1 MDGVAPLGIN
11 SVGIIGAGVMGAGIA
26 AQAANAG
33 AKVLLVDVASEGSA
47 SRNAI
52 AEAARTRLAKSE
64 PAALMHPGFLSR
76 IATGNIED
84 DLGRLAECDWIIEA
98 VVEKA
103 EVKRAIYRRLE
114 PVLRPGVAVSSNTST
129 VPLAAL
135 TEGLPERF
143 RRAFLITHFFNPPR
157 YMRLLEVVAGPDSDP
172 ETVARV
178 SAFADRALGKSV
190 IQCKDTPGFIANRIG
205 TFWLHAA
212 LIEAVR
218 RGIGVEAAD
227 AVLGR
232 PAGVPKTGVF
242 GLLDLIGLDLLPH
255 VLTSLRA
262 ALPADDALL
271 GLGPAPELVGRLI
284 AAGATGRKGTGGFYR
299 LKDGAKEVIDL
310 ATGDYALA
318 RRPVPPAAKAARRGG
333 LRALLAHSSHE
344 GRFAFAVLS
353 ATLAY
358 AAKVMPDIAADAE
371 AVDRAMRLGYGWKQ
385 GPFEMIDALG
395 AGWLAERLRAEGRTV
410 PPALA
415 DGRPFY
421 RTDAGRLSV
430 LDRNGAYRAVERPP
444 GVLLLADVKRAGPP
458 LAANRSASLWD
469 LGDGV
474 ACLEFHSK
482 MNALDPW
489 SLAMANRAVRML
501 PAKGFKGLVVH
512 NDGANFSVGANI
524 ALLRVAAALRLW
536 PAIGWLLRRGQ
547 TVFSR
552 LKLAPFPVVGAPSGL
567 ALGGG
572 CEVLLHCDALVV
584 HAETYIGLVETAV
597 GIVPSWGG
605 CAALLAQL
613 ATAPERQGGPMPPVI
628 KAFEAI
634 ATAKVSKSAEEARDL
649 GFLRFSDSI
658 VMNRDRVLAEAKA
671 RVLAMAKGYA
681 PSPPV
686 KLALP
691 GPSGEAALEL
701 AVRDYAR
708 KGVASPHDVT
718 VAGELAHVL
727 TGGSSADVIVPV
739 DEKTVRDLERAAV
752 LRLARTPQT
761 RARVAHMLKTG
772 KPLRN

>member
-1 MDGVAPLGIN
+1 MDGVAPVGIN

-33 AKVLLVDVASEGSA
+33 AKVVLVDVAGEGSA
-47 SRNAI
+47 GRNAI
-52 AEAARTRLAKSE
+52 AEAARTRLAKSDS
-64 PAALMHPGFLSR
+64 AALMHPRFLSR
-76 IATGNIED
+76 IAAGNVED
-84 DLGRLAECDWIIEA
+84 DLGRLVECDWIIEA

-114 PVLRPGVAVSSNTST
+114 PMLRPGVAVSSNTST
-129 VPLAAL
+129 VLLAAL

-157 YMRLLEVVAGPDSDP
+157 YMPLLEVVAGPDSDP

-190 IQCKDTPGFIANRIG
+190 IRCKDTPGFIANRIG

-212 LIEAVR
+212 LTEALR

-271 GLGPAPELVGRLI
+271 RLGPPPELVSKLI

-299 LKDGAKEVIDL
+299 LNAGAKEVIDL
-310 ATGDYALA
+310 ATGAYALA
-318 RRPVPPAAKAARRGG
+318 RRPLPPAAKAARHGG
-333 LRALLAHSSHE
+333 LRALLAHSSPE
-344 GRFAFAVLS
+344 GSFAFAVLS

-358 AAKVMPDIAADAE
+358 AAKVLPNIADDAE
-371 AVDRAMRLGYGWKQ
+371 AVDRAMRLGYGWKR

-395 AGWLAERLRAEGRTV
+395 AGWLAERLRAEGQAV

-421 RTDAGRLSV
+421 RTNDGRLSV

-444 GVLLLADVKRAGPP
+444 GVLLLADVKRARAP

-469 LGDGV
+469 IGDGV

-572 CEVLLHCDALVV
+572 CEVLLHCDALVA
-584 HAETYIGLVETAV
+584 HAETYMGLVETAV

-605 CAALLAQL
+605 CAALLTQL
-613 ATAPERQGGPMPPVI
+613 ATAPKRQGGPMPPVI

-649 GFLRFSDSI
+649 GFVRSSDSI

-671 RVLAMAKGYA
+671 RVLAMAKGYV
-681 PSPPV
+681 PPPPV

-691 GPSGEAALEL
+691 GPSGRAALEL
-701 AVRDYAR
+701 AVRDYVR
-708 KGVASPHDVT
+708 KGTASPHDVT
-718 VAGELAHVL
+718 VACELAGVL
-727 TGGSSADVIVPV
+727 TGGSSADAIVPV
-739 DEKTVRDLERAAV
+739 DEETVRGLERAAV
-752 LRLARTPQT
+752 LRLARAAQT
-761 RARVAHMLKTG
+761 RARVVHMLKTG